1 MKRHGCIPIQQF
13 TKTGS
18 RPDLGTAALADFC
31 CRGRRPEAV
40 VPEGEMVYAQSGT
53 RDLLE
58 KRLKTTVIK
67 FFT

>member
-18 RPDLGTAALADFC
+18 RPDLGTPELADLC
-31 CRGRRPEAV
+31 CRDRRPEAA

-58 KRLKTTVIK
+58 KCLKTTAIK
-67 FFT
+67 FFA